1 MGQPNARNDGRFRT
15 GLVVL
20 LSGAHFIHDVFTA
33 FLPPLLPLLIAKHGL
48 SLTQAGSLATFLN
61 TPSIVNPF
69 LGALADRRRLRK
81 ILVIV
86 GPGSSGTLL
95 CLMGLAPTYGS
106 LAIVLL
112 AAGCSVAALHVG
124 APVMIG
130 RVAGERVGRGM
141 GIFAV
146 AGELARTTGPL
157 IAVQIVSTVGLE
169 GMWQVIP
176 LAVASSLLLWW
187 RLGRIRVER
196 PDGPPS
202 GLLAVWREMR
212 FIITAVSGILM
223 ARAFMVGALTTF
235 LPTFVYEE
243 SGSLWMA
250 TASLSILQLA
260 GALGAFVTGNLS
272 DRIGRRRT
280 LLACVLL
287 SPPLLVLFLLTGG
300 LPRLAV
306 IAALGFV
313 TLSTHAVL
321 LAVTL
326 ENSGANPAAASGT
339 YMMIAFA
346 ARSLIILAVGAMA
359 DAFGLRAAY
368 FLCAAFAALGV
379 PFVFLV
385 PRRKG
390 MTIPP
395 PATEQRESY

>member
-1 MGQPNARNDGRFRT
+1 M
-15 GLVVL
+15 VVL

-33 FLPPLLPLLIAKHGL
+33 FLAPLLPLLIAKHGL
-48 SLTQAGSLATFLN
+48 SLTQAGSLATFLR
-61 TPSIVNPF
+61 TPSIVNPV
-69 LGALADRRRLRK
+69 LGSLADRRHLRK

-86 GPGSSGTLL
+86 GPGASGTLM

-106 LAIVLL
+106 LAILLL

-130 RVAGERVGRGM
+130 QVAGSRVGRGM
-141 GIFAV
+141 GIFVV

-157 IAVQIVSTVGLE
+157 VAVQIVSTIGLE

-187 RLGRIRVER
+187 RLARVQEER
-196 PDGPPS
+196 PDGQPS
-202 GLLAVWREMR
+202 GLLTVWREMR
-212 FIITAVSGILM
+212 AIIAAVSGILI

-235 LPTFVYEE
+235 LPTFIYGE
-243 SGSLWMA
+243 SGSLWTA
-250 TASLSILQLA
+250 TISLSVLQLA
-260 GALGAFVTGNLS
+260 GALGAFVAGNLS
-272 DRIGRRRT
+272 DRIGRRWT
-280 LLACVLL
+280 LLACALL
-287 SPPLLVLFLLTGG
+287 SPPLLVLFLLAGG
-300 LPRLAV
+300 LPRLGV

-321 LAVTL
+321 LAVML
-326 ENSGANPAAASGT
+326 ENSGANPAAANGT

-359 DAFGLRAAY
+359 DAFGLRTAY
-368 FLCAAFAALGV
+368 FMCAAFAALGV

-385 PRRKG
+385 PRKEG
-390 MTIPP
+390 VAIPP
-395 PATEQRESY
+395 PGTED